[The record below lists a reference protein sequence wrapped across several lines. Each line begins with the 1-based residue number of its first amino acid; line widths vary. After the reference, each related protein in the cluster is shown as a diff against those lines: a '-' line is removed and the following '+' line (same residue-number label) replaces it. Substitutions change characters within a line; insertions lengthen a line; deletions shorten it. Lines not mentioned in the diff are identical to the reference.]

1 MSGEAQDFLHQCLLF
16 DIEINENNV
25 IYSIG
30 ASFQGKSFLIKP
42 GKEIAPQQLQ
52 EFDAFGHSAPFVLGH
67 NILRHDIPHL
77 RQLAPHLQLLKKPAI
92 DTLYLSPLAFPENP
106 YHRLVKDYQLVRD
119 SINDSVQDALLAGKI
134 FIEQWGAFAAQ
145 IASGSDAPILY
156 RSFLHMDENL
166 AGTAAALAAMGIPLL
181 QGDELYESFSW
192 LALKHGCRSG
202 VENIVERVLDGTL
215 SHTPLAYITAWL
227 TVAGGNSV
235 LPPWVRHHF
244 AEVPLLLNQ
253 LRENSCGRSDCRYC
267 RGHHDPRSYL
277 HNYYGFDDFRAEPA
291 TEDGKSLQAEIVA
304 AAARDLS
311 LFATLPTGG
320 GKSLCYLLPALM
332 RYLRRNL
339 LTIVI
344 SPLQALMKDQVD
356 NFLKQTGT
364 KLAAALSGMLTMPER
379 GEVIEAV
386 RLGDVGIL
394 FVSPEQL
401 RNQSFIKTISQR
413 EIGAWV
419 FDEAHCLSKWGHD
432 FRPDYLYA
440 IRFIREFAKKEKT
453 AIPPVECFTATAKKD
468 VRAEI
473 IDIIQSELGLRIIQF
488 AGGHERTNLHY
499 EVWPVEKHEKNQT
512 ILELLRARYQGTG
525 SVVIYCAT
533 RKNTEKMAEFLQLAG
548 YTAEAFHAGIDPSLK
563 KRIQENFIEGVTPVI
578 CATNAFGM
586 GIDKDDVRLVIHAD
600 IPGSLENYLQEAGRA
615 GRDRSGAE
623 CILIF
628 AEQDIEGQ
636 FRLSSSSRLTQRE
649 IAQFLRGLRYAA
661 KGEDSVVLTAG
672 ELLRLDV
679 IDMDMEDHPD
689 AVSQVNT
696 AVSWLERAGFLERN
710 ENHTRVFQGR
720 PLVRSLDEAA
730 EKMTQL
736 GLSKRQQAR
745 WLAILA
751 LLMERRPNRAFSAD
765 ELAGQSAFATTPED
779 PVSESETLRVIRTMN
794 DMAEQGLLS
803 KETMLSAYIRFK
815 VQNSAEKQL
824 QQIIALENDFLHVLQ
839 ETAPEAEVETRLE
852 IDLRQV
858 NQQLLDRGFR
868 TSSPNVLKLILYGLS
883 RDGKGLAGQSGSLS
897 LRATGNNRF
906 TLWLHRDY
914 HSLLQTVRI
923 RQLAA
928 AAALQVIVGTITPT
942 AKANASLLVEFTL
955 EKVITGLKTDLLLL
969 PQLRD
974 PLAAAERALTFMHEQ
989 GVIELQQGLAV
1000 FRQAMTIHINEEAK
1014 GKRYSGSDY
1023 APLKTHYNE
1032 RNFQIH
1038 VMNEYARRALE
1049 KLSVAMDLV
1058 ASYFNDD
1065 KDDFIQRFFPGKEKF
1080 LERATSEQ
1088 SYLRIVDDLKNDS
1101 QERIV
1106 AAKTD
1111 KNMLV
1116 LAGPGSG
1123 KTRVVA
1129 HRVAYL
1135 LRVKRVKPESILVLC
1150 FNRSAVMSLRRRV
1163 RDLVGNDMS
1172 RITTLTFHGLALRLT
1187 GRSLVTTSRENG
1199 GEIDFSSV
1207 IQDAIKLLKGEGD
1220 VLGFGAV
1227 PPRYSLVGRISHI
1240 LVDEYQDIDAEQYE
1254 LVALLAGKT
1263 LEEKDQRMTILA
1275 VGDDDQNIYRFR
1287 GANVGFIRKFHE
1299 DYQAEIHYLIENYR
1313 STANIIGATN
1323 TFINLNSDRMKTGQ
1337 SLQINQA
1344 RMSLPAGGNWQLNDP
1359 VAKGKVQRIDVCSR
1373 EDQAW
1378 TLLEEVRCLQ
1388 RLQNGFDFSEC
1399 AVLARE
1405 WQGLDMARTVFEQEK
1420 IPVSLNW
1427 GRSSAFPRLT
1437 KIREN
1442 ALLLDHLRETRPQIR
1457 TASSLLAFVP
1467 ADSGVDT
1474 LWHKNLRRLIGEW
1487 REETNDIPQPVS
1499 LIEDYFYEALS
1510 DQGRSKNLSDGIFLS
1525 TVHSIK
1531 GLEFDHVFLLGNGWQ
1546 KKQGV
1551 EMEEERRLY
1560 YVGMSRARQ
1569 TLHLFNPADMPN
1581 PHATSVTGEHM
1592 IAREIA
1598 PVKKKAPIDRQYS
1611 LLGLS
1616 DLFLDF
1622 AGVRPANHPVRR
1634 ALQELQAGDRLQLA
1648 IRQEHI
1654 ELVNHEGLSVAR
1666 LSKSAQEQWQGR
1678 MDFIR
1683 ASRVVAMVRRYKT
1696 DSGDKTFRSRCYGDT
1711 WEVPVVEVEL
1721 SCCNLMAS

>member
-1 MSGEAQDFLHQCLLF
+1 MSGKSQDFLQQCLLF

-30 ASFQGKSFLIKP
+30 AAFNGESFLIKP
-42 GKEIAPQQLQ
+42 GKKISPRQLQ
-52 EFDAFGHSAPFVLGH
+52 EFDEFCRPAPFILGH
-67 NILRHDIPHL
+67 NILSHDIPRL
-77 RQLAPHLQLLKKPAI
+77 RQLASSLQLLQKPAV

-106 YHRLVKDYQLVRD
+106 YHRLVKNYRIVRD
-119 SINDSVQDALLAGKI
+119 SVNDPVQDALLAGKV
-134 FIEQWGAFAAQ
+134 FAEQWDAFAEKSGA
-145 IASGSDAPILY
+145 GSDVPMLY
-156 RSFLHMDENL
+156 RSFLHHDKNL
-166 AGTAAALAAMGIPLL
+166 AGTAEALAAMGVPLL
-181 QGDELYESFSW
+181 EGDDLYESFSW
-192 LALKHGCRSG
+192 LAQKLGCKSG
-202 VENIVERVLDGTL
+202 VEHIVEQLSEGTL
-215 SHTPLAYITAWL
+215 PHPPLAYVTAWL

-235 LPPWVRHHF
+235 LPPWVRHQF
-244 AEVPLLLNQ
+244 AEVPALLHQ
-253 LRENSCGRSDCRYC
+253 LREVSCGSSNCRYC
-267 RGHHDPRSYL
+267 REHHSPHYFL
-277 HNYYGFDDFRAEPA
+277 QNYYGFENFRPEPA
-291 TEDGKSLQAEIVA
+291 TDEGKSLQAEIVA
-304 AAARDLS
+304 AAAKNLS

-332 RYLRRNL
+332 RYQRRNM

-364 KLAAALSGMLTMPER
+364 KLAAALYGMLTMPER
-379 GEVIEAV
+379 GVIIEAV

-401 RNQSFIKTISQR
+401 RNQSFIKTIGQR

-432 FRPDYLYA
+432 FRPDYLYS
-440 IRFIREFAKKEKT
+440 IRFIREFAQHEKT
-453 AIPPVECFTATAKKD
+453 SIPPIQCFTATAKKD
-468 VRAEI
+468 VKAEI
-473 IDIIQSELGLRIIQF
+473 IDIIQSELGLRMHQF

-499 EVWPVEKHEKNQT
+499 EVWPVEKYEKNQT
-512 ILELLRARYQGTG
+512 ILELLRARYHDQG

-533 RKNTEKMAEFLQLAG
+533 RKNTEKLAEFLQLAG
-548 YTAEAFHAGIDPSLK
+548 YTAEAFHAGLDPSLK
-563 KRIQENFIEGVTPVI
+563 KRIQENFIEGITPVI

-615 GRDRSGAE
+615 GRDRSEAE

-636 FRLSSSSRLTQRE
+636 FRLSSRSRLTQRE
-649 IAQFLRGLRYAA
+649 IAQFLRGLRHVA
-661 KGEDSVVLTAG
+661 KGEDPVVLTAG

-679 IDMDMEDHPD
+679 VDIDPDAHPD
-689 AVSQVNT
+689 ATTQVNT
-696 AVSWLERAGFLERN
+696 AVSWLERSGFLERN
-710 ENHTRVFQGR
+710 ENHTRVFQGK
-720 PLVRSLDEAA
+720 PLVRSLEEAT
-730 EKMTQL
+730 EKMANL
-736 GLSKRQQAR
+736 NLSRRQQAR

-751 LLMERRPNRAFSAD
+751 VLMERRPNQAFSAD
-765 ELAGQSAFATTPED
+765 ELAGQSAFTTTPED
-779 PVSESETLRVIRTMN
+779 PVNETETLRVIRTLN

-803 KETMLSAYIRFK
+803 KETILSAYIRYK

-824 QQIIALENDFLHVLQ
+824 QQLVLLEKDFLQILQ
-839 ETAPEAEVETRLE
+839 ETAPDVEVEAPLE

-858 NQQLLDRGFR
+858 NQRLLDMGHND
-868 TSSPNVLKLILYGLS
+868 SNPHVLKLILHGLS

-897 LRATGNNRF
+897 LKAKGNNRF
-906 TLWLHRDY
+906 SLCLHRDWE
-914 HSLLQTVRI
+914 SLLQTVRI

-928 AAALQVIVGTITPT
+928 FAALQVMLGTIAPATKP
-942 AKANASLLVEFTL
+942 NASLFVEFTL
-955 EKVITGLKTDLLLL
+955 EKVIAGLKGDLLLL

-1000 FRQAMTIHINEEAK
+1000 FRQAMTIRIKPEAK
-1014 GKRYSGSDY
+1014 GRRYTGADFS
-1023 APLKTHYNE
+1023 PLKTHYTE

-1049 KLSVAMDLV
+1049 KLSVAMNLV

-1065 KDDFIQRFFPGKEKF
+1065 KDDFIKRFFPGKKKF

-1088 SYLRIVDDLKNDS
+1088 SYLRIVDDLNNDS

-1106 AAKTD
+1106 AAETD

-1135 LRVKRVKPESILVLC
+1135 LRVKRIKPGAILVLC
-1150 FNRSAVMSLRRRV
+1150 FNRSAVMSLRKRMRE
-1163 RDLVGNDMS
+1163 LVGDDMS
-1172 RITTLTFHGLALRLT
+1172 QVTTLTFHGLAMRLT
-1187 GRSLVTTSRENG
+1187 GRSLVTACPERG
-1199 GEIDFSSV
+1199 GDEIDFSAV
-1207 IQDAIKLLKGEGD
+1207 IQDAIRLLKGEED
-1220 VLGFGAV
+1220 VPGFGV
-1227 PPRYSLVGRISHI
+1227 IPPRYTLVGRISHI

-1263 LEEKDQRMTILA
+1263 LEEKDQKMTILA

-1299 DYQAEIHYLIENYR
+1299 DYHAEIHYLIENYR
-1313 STANIIGATN
+1313 STANIVAAANALISMN
-1323 TFINLNSDRMKTGQ
+1323 CDRMKTGQ
-1337 SLQINQA
+1337 SLQVNQA
-1344 RMSLPAGGNWQLNDP
+1344 RISLPSGGNWQQSDP
-1359 VAKGKVQRIDVCSR
+1359 VTRGRVQRIEVGSP
-1373 EDQAW
+1373 EDQACV
-1378 TLLEEVRCLQ
+1378 LLEEVRRLQ
-1388 RLQNGFDFSEC
+1388 RLQSGFDFGQC

-1405 WQGLDMARTVFEQEK
+1405 WKGLDLVRAVLELEK

-1427 GRSSAFPRLT
+1427 GRSSAFPRLP

-1442 ALLLDHLRETRPQIR
+1442 AVLLEQLRETRLETR
-1457 TASSLLAFVP
+1457 TAGSLLAFVP
-1467 ADSGVDT
+1467 ADIVEDT

-1487 REETNDIPQPVS
+1487 KEETGDFPQPVC

-1510 DQGRSKNLSDGIFLS
+1510 DQGRSKNLSNGIFLS

-1531 GLEFDHVFLLGNGWQ
+1531 GLEFDHVFLLGDGWQ
-1546 KKQGV
+1546 KKQGM

-1560 YVGMSRARQ
+1560 YVGMSRARE
-1569 TLHLFNPADMPN
+1569 TLHLFDISDAPS
-1581 PHATSVTGEHM
+1581 PHAASLSGDFLVGRKVQPTE
-1592 IAREIA
+1592 
-1598 PVKKKAPIDRQYS
+1598 KKLPANTQYA
-1611 LLGLS
+1611 LLGMK
-1616 DLFLDF
+1616 DLYLDF
-1622 AGVRPANHPVRR
+1622 AGRKNVNHPVRR
-1634 ALQELQAGDRLQLA
+1634 ALQRLQAGDRLQVE
-1648 IRQEHI
+1648 RRNEHV
-1654 ELVNHEGLSVAR
+1654 ELVNPEGISVAR
-1666 LSKSAQEQWQGR
+1666 LSKTAQAKWEDR
-1678 MDFIR
+1678 LDLIR
-1683 ASRVVAMVRRYKT
+1683 ESRVVAMVRRYRE
-1696 DSGDKTFRSRCYGDT
+1696 DIGDKTYSRSCQGDI
-1711 WEVPVVEVEL
+1711 WEVPVVEL
-1721 SCCNLMAS
+1721 CY

>member
-1 MSGEAQDFLHQCLLF
+1 
-16 DIEINENNV
+16 
-25 IYSIG
+25 
-30 ASFQGKSFLIKP
+30 
-42 GKEIAPQQLQ
+42 
-52 EFDAFGHSAPFVLGH
+52 
-67 NILRHDIPHL
+67 
-77 RQLAPHLQLLKKPAI
+77 
-92 DTLYLSPLAFPENP
+92 
-106 YHRLVKDYQLVRD
+106 
-119 SINDSVQDALLAGKI
+119 
-134 FIEQWGAFAAQ
+134 
-145 IASGSDAPILY
+145 
-156 RSFLHMDENL
+156 
-166 AGTAAALAAMGIPLL
+166 
-181 QGDELYESFSW
+181 
-192 LALKHGCRSG
+192 
-202 VENIVERVLDGTL
+202 
-215 SHTPLAYITAWL
+215 
-227 TVAGGNSV
+227 
-235 LPPWVRHHF
+235 
-244 AEVPLLLNQ
+244 
-253 LRENSCGRSDCRYC
+253 
-267 RGHHDPRSYL
+267 
-277 HNYYGFDDFRAEPA
+277 
-291 TEDGKSLQAEIVA
+291 
-304 AAARDLS
+304 
-311 LFATLPTGG
+311 
-320 GKSLCYLLPALM
+320 M
-332 RYLRRNL
+332 RYQRRNM

-356 NFLKQTGT
+356 NFQKQTGT
-364 KLAAALSGMLTMPER
+364 KLAAALYGMLTMPER

-401 RNQSFIKTISQR
+401 RNHSFIKTISQR

-440 IRFIREFAKKEKT
+440 IRFIREFAQKET
-453 AIPPVECFTATAKKD
+453 TVIPPVECFTATAKKD

-473 IDIIQSELGLRIIQF
+473 IDIIQSQLGLRIIQF

-512 ILELLRARYQGTG
+512 ILELLKARYQGTG

-533 RKNTEKMAEFLQLAG
+533 RKNTEKLAEFLQLAG
-548 YTAEAFHAGIDPSLK
+548 YKAEAFHAGIEPSLK

-615 GRDRSGAE
+615 GRDRCGAE

-679 IDMDMEDHPD
+679 VDMDMADHPD
-689 AVSQVNT
+689 AVTLVNT

-710 ENHTRVFQGR
+710 ENKTRVFQGK
-720 PLVRSLDEAA
+720 PLVRSLDEAT
-730 EKMTQL
+730 EKMAKL
-736 GLSKRQQAR
+736 GLSRRQQAR

-765 ELAGQSAFATTPED
+765 ELAGQSSFAATPED
-779 PVSESETLRVIRTMN
+779 PVSESDTLRVIRTME

-803 KETMLSAYIRFK
+803 KETMLSAYVRFK
-815 VQNSAEKQL
+815 VLNSAEKQL
-824 QQIIALENDFLHVLQ
+824 QQIITLENDFLHVLQ
-839 ETAPEAEVETRLE
+839 ETAPEAEVENPLE

-858 NQQLLDRGFR
+858 NQQMLDRGFVH
-868 TSSPNVLKLILYGLS
+868 SNPNILKLILYGLS

-928 AAALQVIVGTITPT
+928 AAALQVIIGTIAPS
-942 AKANASLLVEFTL
+942 AKPNASLLVEFTL
-955 EKVITGLKTDLLLL
+955 EKVIAGLKTNLLLL
-969 PQLRD
+969 SQLRD

-1000 FRQAMTIHINEEAK
+1000 FRQAMTIRINPEAK
-1014 GKRYSGSDY
+1014 GKRYSGADY
-1023 APLKTHYNE
+1023 SPLKTHYNE

-1049 KLSVAMDLV
+1049 KLSVAMNLV

-1065 KDDFIQRFFPGKEKF
+1065 KEDFIQRFFPGKEKY

-1088 SYLRIVDDLKNDS
+1088 SYLRIVDDLKNDR

-1106 AAKTD
+1106 AAATD

-1135 LRVKRVKPESILVLC
+1135 LRVKRVKPESILVVC
-1150 FNRSAVMSLRRRV
+1150 FNRSAVMSLRRRM
-1163 RDLVGNDMS
+1163 RDLVGGDMS
-1172 RITTLTFHGLALRLT
+1172 RVTTLTFHGLALRLT
-1187 GRSLVTTSRENG
+1187 GRSLVAASRDNR
-1199 GEIDFSSV
+1199 GEIDFASV
-1207 IQDAIKLLKGEGD
+1207 IQEAIRLLKGEGE
-1220 VLGFGAV
+1220 VLGFGAL
-1227 PPRYSLVGRISHI
+1227 PPRYALVGRISHI

-1263 LEEKDQRMTILA
+1263 LEEKDQKMTILA

-1287 GANVGFIRKFHE
+1287 GANVGFIRKFQE

-1313 STANIIGATN
+1313 STANIISAANGL
-1323 TFINLNSDRMKTGQ
+1323 ISLNCDRMKTGQ
-1337 SLQINQA
+1337 SLQVNAA
-1344 RMSLPAGGNWQLNDP
+1344 RMSFPAGGNWQLNDP
-1359 VAKGKVQRIDVCSR
+1359 VTRGKVQRIDVGSR

-1378 TLLEEVRCLQ
+1378 TLLEEVRRLQ
-1388 RLQNGFDFSEC
+1388 RLQSGFAFSAC

-1405 WQGLDMARTVFEQEK
+1405 WQGLDMVRTVFEQED

-1442 ALLLDHLRETRPQIR
+1442 ILLLDHLREARQQSK
-1457 TASSLLAFVP
+1457 TAGSLLACVP
-1467 ADSGVDT
+1467 ADSGDDT
-1474 LWHKNLRRLIGEW
+1474 LWHRNLRRLIGEW
-1487 REETNDIPQPVS
+1487 REETGDVPQPVS
-1499 LIEDYFYEALS
+1499 VIEDYFYEALS
-1510 DQGRSKNLSDGIFLS
+1510 DQGRAKNLSDGIFLS

-1531 GLEFDHVFLLGNGWQ
+1531 GLEFDHVFLLGHGWQ
-1546 KKQGV
+1546 KKQGA

-1569 TLHLFNPADMPN
+1569 TLHLFNPADMEN
-1581 PHATSVTGEHM
+1581 PHASAIAGEYLL
-1592 IAREIA
+1592 ARQAA
-1598 PVKKKAPIDRQYS
+1598 PVKKKAPIDRQYR
-1611 LLGLS
+1611 LLGLT

-1622 AGVRPANHPVRR
+1622 AGLKPVNHPVRR
-1634 ALQELQAGDRLQLA
+1634 ALQQLQVGDRLQLA
-1648 IRQEHI
+1648 KRKDHL
-1654 ELVNHEGLSVAR
+1654 ELVNGAGLSIAR
-1666 LSKSAQEQWQGR
+1666 LSKSAQAQWQGKV
-1678 MDFIR
+1678 DFVR
-1683 ASRVVAMVRRYKT
+1683 AGRVVALVRRYKT
-1696 DSGDKTFRSRCYGDT
+1696 DSSDKSFSDSCYGDH
-1711 WEVPVVEVEL
+1711 WEVPIVEVEL
-1721 SCCNLMAS
+1721 TR